1 MNLIETLD
9 REILIFL
16 NQLGTP
22 AYDQF
27 WLSITR
33 FTTWIPLLI
42 FCIAFFFYRLKLKT
56 FGILFLCSVLNV
68 ATVLGLMFW
77 SKPFFKRLRP
87 VNDPELNEFLRVL
100 IKPTDYSFF
109 SGHAASSVAIALF
122 TWYYFN
128 KLNFK
133 YGLLVFVWP
142 ALFAYSRLYL
152 GVHYPTDIFM
162 GALVGVLSACFYI
175 ALINR
180 FFFGVN
186 SDHHEQAV

>member
-1 MNLIETLD
+1 
-9 REILIFL
+9 
-16 NQLGTP
+16 
-22 AYDQF
+22 
-27 WLSITR
+27 
-33 FTTWIPLLI
+33 
-42 FCIAFFFYRLKLKT
+42 
-56 FGILFLCSVLNV
+56 
-68 ATVLGLMFW
+68 MFW

-87 VNDPELNEFLRVL
+87 VNDPELNELLRVL

-133 YGLLVFVWP
+133 YGRLVFIWP

-152 GVHYPTDIFM
+152 GVHYPTDIFI
-162 GALVGVLSACFYI
+162 GALVGVLSARLYI

-180 FFFGVN
+180 FFFDVN
-186 SDHHEQAV
+186 SNHHERAV